1 MNNDLINI
9 NNEKKDTVIKEA
21 LIHYTSAVNLS
32 NSVINPARQNLRR
45 IHSGRRMKLLTAAV
59 AAIFIIFGI
68 SYIANSLM
76 NSTPELTYS
85 TVSLKRINSEINNV
99 SIEGLKIIKN
109 AGQVLSVKEF
119 INKNNGEIYVISIE
133 YLFLGLGGT
142 ERLLVV
148 ADIKGGLT
156 DYVSYQDYHGDDLKQ
171 QTVYENGEYYT
182 FGFFEDQKIK
192 YYLILMSPISSEL
205 NEYVHLMS

>member
-21 LIHYTSAVNLS
+21 LIHYTSAVNIP

-45 IHSGRRMKLLTAAV
+45 IRSGRRMKLLTAAV